1 MPRSPSL
8 GRGASSQ
15 SFRSSASATA
25 EGQAA
30 ASCFSAASSVGE
42 RKGSEGRERGT
53 LWSVSVQGKYVDQVS
68 KALAEYGVAQ
78 VRVEAKQGAVSK
90 KDRAANV

>member
-1 MPRSPSL
+1 MMNALARD
-8 GRGASSQ
+8 
-15 SFRSSASATA
+15 FRRR
-25 EGQAA
+25 
-30 ASCFSAASSVGE
+30 FSAASSVGE